1 MKNRVPIT
9 RENAGIAVEMRTYHH
24 TRGVFPALVVG
35 AFTILAFAVV
45 IVAVLAVNMPGV
57 PARNM
62 GPATTLIACRAQ
74 PVQFA
79 CRVSGGQK

>member
-1 MKNRVPIT
+1 MERNKFH
-9 RENAGIAVEMRTYHH
+9 YH

-35 AFTILAFAVV
+35 AFTILVFGAVFLA
-45 IVAVLAVNMPGV
+45 IMAVNMPGV

-62 GPATTLIACRAQ
+62 GPATTLIACPAQ